1 MRWHS
6 KRATARAAGL
16 GRAGRAASSQA
27 ILGAVNTRDTPT
39 LRRAAAADGAAY
51 IELVRGLARFEE
63 LEPPDDAAAARLLE
77 HAFGPRPRYELCVVE
92 LGGELVAYAVYFE
105 TYSTFRALPSLYLE
119 DVFVREDARGRGIGT
134 SILRHLAQLA
144 VERGCGRFE
153 WSVLDWNERAQ
164 GFYRSLGARV
174 MSDWQLCRVDGAA
187 LASLA
192 RSSPVG

>member
-6 KRATARAAGL
+6 KRAAACAAL
-16 GRAGRAASSQA
+16 LAAAGRAASSRA
-27 ILGAVNTRDTPT
+27 ILGAVNTDDTPL
-39 LRRAAAADGAAY
+39 LRRATAADGAAY

-92 LGGELVAYAVYFE
+92 LGGELVAYAAFFE

-119 DVFVREDARGRGIGT
+119 DVFVREDARGRGIGG
-134 SILRHLAQLA
+134 SILRHLARLA

-153 WSVLDWNERAQ
+153 WCVLDWNERAQ
-164 GFYRSLGARV
+164 SFYRALGARIL
-174 MSDWQLCRVDGAA
+174 SDWQLCRVDGAA

-192 RSSPVG
+192 QRSPGG